1 MAICAVCEK
10 QIPDE
15 ATHCSASC
23 LSQARLDGF
32 AKISKARHS
41 FDESV
46 TKMLKMENEPSKPPE
61 LAMVIVKHRWK
72 RNRSEVVGD
81 TVFSFNELGEA
92 RVPFMGHVL
101 VDVEALVKASHGL
114 VEYKIEQPVVAPVE
128 APEVKAQAPVVE
140 IPVVPAP
147 VVEPVVEDYVQV
159 DEPEPKKEE
168 ELLTSVSEE
177 VVSNDQS
184 VRRPVR
190 PKKK

>member
-1 MAICAVCEK
+1 
-10 QIPDE
+10 
-15 ATHCSASC
+15 
-23 LSQARLDGF
+23 
-32 AKISKARHS
+32 
-41 FDESV
+41 
-46 TKMLKMENEPSKPPE
+46 
-61 LAMVIVKHRWK
+61 
-72 RNRSEVVGD
+72 
-81 TVFSFNELGEA
+81 
-92 RVPFMGHVL
+92 MGHVL